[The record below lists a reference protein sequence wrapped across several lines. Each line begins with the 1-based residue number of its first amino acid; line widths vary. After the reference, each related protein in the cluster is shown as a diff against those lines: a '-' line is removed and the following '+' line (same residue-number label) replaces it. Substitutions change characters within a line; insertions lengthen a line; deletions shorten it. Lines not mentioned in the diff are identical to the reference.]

1 MKTSSADAL
10 ADVVLKNAKTAEQF
24 SGLDRGLV
32 VKLIER
38 IKPGYGTGCLSKSG
52 FDVEMNIATTYG
64 LVKQAITFQEFGSTA
79 YAGEC
84 P

>member
-1 MKTSSADAL
+1 
-10 ADVVLKNAKTAEQF
+10 
-24 SGLDRGLV
+24 
-32 VKLIER
+32 
-38 IKPGYGTGCLSKSG
+38 
-52 FDVEMNIATTYG
+52 MNIATTYG